1 MKNIWKIALCFFVSL
16 MSLTSC
22 NLIDDLFGDDD
33 DNRDDR
39 FVGVWYDNSTTMNT
53 MTFNSDGSGSW
64 SWKWYSSNYYK
75 EFTWQTS
82 NNELNINYD
91 NSPEEETYSYK
102 IEDNNT
108 NLYLDFI
115 DGTAYAYY
123 HSLDLALKRKK

>member
-22 NLIDDLFGDDD
+22 NLIDDLFDDND
-33 DNRDDR
+33 NNRDDR
-39 FVGVWYDNSTTMNT
+39 LVGVWDCYGDT

-64 SWKWYSSNYYK
+64 SWEWYGSNYYR

-82 NNELNINYD
+82 NNELNLNYD
-91 NSPEEETYSYK
+91 NSPDEETYSYK

-108 NLYLDFI
+108 NLYLDFK
-115 DGTAYAYY
+115 DGTAGAY
-123 HSLDLALKRKK
+123 HHPLDFGLKRKK

>member
-16 MSLTSC
+16 TSLTSC

-33 DNRDDR
+33 NNRDDR
-39 FVGVWYDNSTTMNT
+39 FVGVWYNNTNT

-64 SWKWYSSNYYK
+64 SWEWYSSNYYK

-115 DGTAYAYY
+115 DGTAYAYH